1 MRILK
6 ISGKNLA
13 SLAEEFSVN
22 FEAEPLAST
31 GLFAISGPTG
41 AGKSTLLD
49 ALCLALYDATPRL
62 LRVAGRNYL
71 ADVGNETVST
81 QDPRTLL
88 RRGTA
93 EGYAEVDFVGSDGA
107 SYRARWSVRRSRTRA
122 EGALQPTMM
131 SLKLLPSEQQIG
143 ATKTEVKAEIEK
155 RIGLSFE
162 QFTRAVLLA
171 QNEFSAFLKAEDN
184 ERGELLETLT
194 GSTVYSEISIRAF
207 ERNKLEQAALQKLNL
222 RLADQK
228 PLNAEERA
236 ELLAKSADAGIALQ
250 ALDQQKAELEQEL
263 RWYQQAERLEQE
275 EQAARQASADA
286 QASVEAAAPR
296 RAALV
301 RIDAVQSARPLAED
315 ILRIDSDIK
324 ATQES
329 IVAGTQNVQHA
340 ALAQEQANA
349 ALAQAAASQQEAE
362 AAQRAAAPQLD
373 QAKALDARIEA
384 MLPAWRQA
392 SAACEKADQ
401 SDAAAKA
408 ALQSRQSE
416 HARLTAQQQAGATWL
431 EQHKHWKALAQQWE
445 RWDVLFVQAGQAAAQ
460 AERLHAGLSRVQRN
474 AQLHRDEEA
483 AASTKLAGAVEALQT
498 LDLQRQQTAQHLASY
513 SIEQLQASR
522 TSWEQYRSRLTSAEK
537 IWLDL
542 ESRQTR
548 NAQIETQSAQLRQTM
563 TAAETQLAAAQQEN
577 IAILATCVQAE
588 RSLKLAEAA
597 TAASVESLRQ
607 TLEDDTPCPVC
618 GAMDHPYRHNDDSLQ
633 TMLRELQGDVAR
645 SRQQLEVNVN
655 QQAAQRATAQA
666 SADHLSVLAAEQRS
680 LQQQLER
687 VSAAWSAHALVV
699 ANAVP
704 PEAERTQWF
713 IDKLSEAQ
721 QGLEAVEQQEREVQA
736 ARVARDQAQTA
747 YERFAAEHTRLQ
759 TVAAAAKAA
768 LAQADTEYKALEDQR
783 IEVAL
788 VLSGLLADLDS
799 AFSGGDIPSEEWK
812 EDWKSGPARFYEA
825 RQAESKQWLA
835 QRAAYDE
842 RAGGLA
848 AIEVEL
854 KGLNEVLARAGQDAL
869 AARAAFTAVDAGV
882 KASQEQR
889 MAMWGGKE
897 IRDVETA
904 LQAAVDAA
912 KARHAASQAAAQ
924 QATQARTRADEA
936 LVQAGNRLATLQASA
951 ATAAARLEDW
961 LGAFQQRQP
970 DAGLHDLTQLRD
982 LLALSADDIS
992 IEREAL
998 QALAR
1003 AADQATTVLQE
1014 RQRQREQ
1021 HQLSAPPPRI
1031 TAQPPAD
1038 ADGADKASGDAG
1050 AGVTAGSAA
1059 GNANAKAANKSAP
1072 ATADLWDD
1080 AATQALAPA
1089 DDAAPESTPA
1099 DEAPAEPPAMVI
1111 AALLNALLAERKTAN
1126 DHATALHLALAQDD
1140 DKRHRSSAMLAE
1152 IEHQESIAQRW
1163 ARMDDLIG
1171 SADGKRF
1178 RNYAQQFTLDV
1189 LLGYANA
1196 HLNHLSRRY
1205 QLERIQNSAAPSLAL
1220 LVRDQ
1225 DMGGEMRSVHSLSG
1239 GESFLVSLALALG
1252 LASLSSN
1259 RVRVESLF
1267 IDEGF
1272 GSLDADTL
1280 RVAMDALDGLQAMG
1294 RKVGVIS
1301 HVQEMT
1307 ERISARILVQPSAG
1321 GRSTISVQ

>member
-107 SYRARWSVRRSRTRA
+107 SYRARWSVRRSRTKA
-122 EGALQPTMM
+122 EGALQPTTM
-131 SLKLLPSEQQIG
+131 SLKLLPSEQLIG

-236 ELLAKSADAGIALQ
+236 ELLAKSADAGVALQ

-263 RWYQQAERLEQE
+263 RWHQQAERLEQE

-296 RAALV
+296 RAALA
-301 RIDAVQSARPLAED
+301 RIDAVQPARPLAED
-315 ILRIDSDIK
+315 IRRIDGDIT
-324 ATQES
+324 ATQEA
-329 IVAGTQNVQHA
+329 IVAGTHNVQQA
-340 ALAQEQANA
+340 ALGLEQANA
-349 ALAQAAASQQEAE
+349 AQAQAAAGQQEAE

-408 ALQSRQSE
+408 ALQSRQGE
-416 HARLTAQQQAGATWL
+416 LARLTAQQQAGVTWL

-483 AASTKLAGAVEALQT
+483 DASTRLAGAVEALQT
-498 LDLQRQQTAQHLASY
+498 LELQRQQTAQHLASY

-522 TSWEQYRSRLTSAEK
+522 TSWEQYRSRLTGAEK
-537 IWLDL
+537 IWVDLD
-542 ESRQTR
+542 SRQTR
-548 NAQIETQSAQLRQTM
+548 NAQIESQSAQLRQTM
-563 TAAETQLAAAQQEN
+563 TAAETQLVAAQQEG

-618 GAMDHPYRHNDDSLQ
+618 GAKDHPYRHNDDSLQ

-687 VSAAWSAHALVV
+687 VSATWSAHALVV

-713 IDKLSEAQ
+713 IDKLTEAQ

-768 LAQADTEYKALEDQR
+768 LAQANTEYKALEDQR

-812 EDWKSGPARFYEA
+812 EDWRSGPARFYEA

-835 QRAAYDE
+835 QRAAYDD
-842 RAGGLA
+842 RAAGMA

-854 KGLNEVLARAGQDAL
+854 KGLNDALAKADQDAL
-869 AARAAFTAVDAGV
+869 AARAAFTSVDAGV

-904 LQAAVDAA
+904 LQAAIDAA

-936 LVQAGNRLATLQASA
+936 LVQAGNRLATLHASA
-951 ATAAARLEDW
+951 TTAAARLEDW
-961 LGAFQQRQP
+961 LTTFQQRQP

-982 LLALSADDIS
+982 LLALSADDINS
-992 IEREAL
+992 EREAL
-998 QALAR
+998 QTLAR

-1021 HQLSAPPPRI
+1021 HQLTAPPPR
-1031 TAQPPAD
+1031 TAAQTSDDAENSGSAPPA
-1038 ADGADKASGDAG
+1038 S
-1050 AGVTAGSAA
+1050 
-1059 GNANAKAANKSAP
+1059 ANAKAADGSAP
-1072 ATADLWDD
+1072 AIADLWSE
-1080 AATQALAPA
+1080 ALPESAPA
-1089 DDAAPESTPA
+1089 A

-1152 IEHQESIAQRW
+1152 IEHQESITQRW

-1205 QLERIQNSAAPSLAL
+1205 QLERIQNNAAPSLAL